1 MRSPA
6 RVAGYSS
13 SNLQLRRQS
22 APFSPNLLQ
31 AEERVTYL
39 GVPKPGIPASILRLK
54 EWLDRLLGHMPHGD
68 HFQCLEPTDPK
79 HPERLGWEGPHPARG
94 VAADALR
101 PLPKGSRQA
110 CLQSQLPAALL
121 FLSFFFFFFFFFF
134 LFGNLGTDNL
144 SRYNHEPSH
153 GGDHVNLEWAST
165 SSLKPFLTWDNKL
178 TVVIQNVLYPE
189 VGMEFSTSGNGRLG
203 SHNLVATQSTADKVK
218 NSWGPFLD

>member
-1 MRSPA
+1 
-6 RVAGYSS
+6 
-13 SNLQLRRQS
+13 
-22 APFSPNLLQ
+22 
-31 AEERVTYL
+31 
-39 GVPKPGIPASILRLK
+39 
-54 EWLDRLLGHMPHGD
+54 MPHGD

-79 HPERLGWEGPHPARG
+79 HPELLGWEGPHPARG
-94 VAADALR
+94 LAAYALR

-110 CLQSQLPAALL
+110 CLQSQLPAGTPIPI
-121 FLSFFFFFFFFFF
+121 FFFFFF
-134 LFGNLGTDNL
+134 LSFFLPLWQPGTDNL

-153 GGDHVNLEWAST
+153 GSDHVNLEWAST

-189 VGMEFSTSGNGRLG
+189 VGMEFSTSGNGCLG